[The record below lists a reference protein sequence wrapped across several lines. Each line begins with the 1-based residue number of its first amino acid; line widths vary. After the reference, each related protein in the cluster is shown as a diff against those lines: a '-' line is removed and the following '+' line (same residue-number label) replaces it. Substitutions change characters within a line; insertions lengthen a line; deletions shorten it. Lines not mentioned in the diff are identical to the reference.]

1 MQMDKSKYRPRLVDK
16 KLDEYLATFGAVC
29 IEGPKWCGK
38 TTTAEMKAGSVL
50 KLQEKVDDDPGFL
63 EMAKSHPVSLLAGE
77 NPRLL
82 DEWQLIPSLRDAVR
96 TDADRRRTPGL
107 YILTGSNSVD
117 ESKISHSGIGRVTRM
132 KMYPMSLAESEESSG
147 TVSLRSLFEN
157 PEKEIDVGES
167 QLSIDQL
174 AFAICR
180 GGWPYSLFL
189 NSDRSKLYIARD
201 YLSGI
206 CNTEISTVDG
216 VRRDGTTT
224 RLLLRSYA
232 RHISEPATL
241 ASILADIESRSVIKS
256 DKTLNE
262 YLVALERLFVIEDVP
277 AWCPA
282 IRSRTAIRSGVK
294 REFTD
299 PSIAAAALGIGP
311 DFLLKDM
318 RTFGFLFECLAARDL
333 RVYSSLLDG
342 TLSYYR
348 DRYGLEVDF
357 TIHLAD
363 GRFALVE
370 CKLGSH
376 QIDSGAEHLL
386 KVRDLIRKANETKE
400 QAPLREPDLMIVLTG
415 GKYAYKRSDGVFVIP
430 IGVLGP

>member
-1 MQMDKSKYRPRLVDK
+1 MKTYLKRVADEELEFRL
-16 KLDEYLATFGAVC
+16 ETFSAVQ

-50 KLQEKVDDDPGFL
+50 KLQEKVDYDPGFL

-107 YILTGSNSVD
+107 YILTGSSSVD

-216 VRRDGTTT
+216 VRRYGTTT

-232 RHISEPATL
+232 RHISEPATQ

-333 RVYSSLLDG
+333 RVYSSPLDG

-415 GKYAYKRSDGVFVIP
+415 GKYAYKRPDGVFVIP

>member
-1 MQMDKSKYRPRLVDK
+1 MKTYLKRVADEELEFRL
-16 KLDEYLATFGAVC
+16 ETFSAVQ

-50 KLQEKVDDDPGFL
+50 KLQEKVDYDPGFL

-107 YILTGSNSVD
+107 YILTGSSSVD

-232 RHISEPATL
+232 RHISEPATQ

-333 RVYSSLLDG
+333 RVYSSPLDG

-415 GKYAYKRSDGVFVIP
+415 GKYAYKRPDGVFVIP

>member
-1 MQMDKSKYRPRLVDK
+1 MKTYLKRVADEELEFRL
-16 KLDEYLATFGAVC
+16 ETFSAVQ

-232 RHISEPATL
+232 RHISEPATQ

-333 RVYSSLLDG
+333 RVYSSPLDG

-400 QAPLREPDLMIVLTG
+400 QALLREPDLMIVLTG

>member
-1 MQMDKSKYRPRLVDK
+1 MKTYLKRVADEELEFRL
-16 KLDEYLATFGAVC
+16 ETFSAVQ

-50 KLQEKVDDDPGFL
+50 KLQEKVDYDPGFL

-232 RHISEPATL
+232 RHISEPATQ

-333 RVYSSLLDG
+333 RVYSSPLDG

>member
-1 MQMDKSKYRPRLVDK
+1 M
-16 KLDEYLATFGAVC
+16 
-29 IEGPKWCGK
+29 
-38 TTTAEMKAGSVL
+38 
-50 KLQEKVDDDPGFL
+50 
-63 EMAKSHPVSLLAGE
+63 
-77 NPRLL
+77 
-82 DEWQLIPSLRDAVR
+82 
-96 TDADRRRTPGL
+96 
-107 YILTGSNSVD
+107 
-117 ESKISHSGIGRVTRM
+117 
-132 KMYPMSLAESEESSG
+132 
-147 TVSLRSLFEN
+147 
-157 PEKEIDVGES
+157 
-167 QLSIDQL
+167 
-174 AFAICR
+174 
-180 GGWPYSLFL
+180 
-189 NSDRSKLYIARD
+189 
-201 YLSGI
+201 
-206 CNTEISTVDG
+206 
-216 VRRDGTTT
+216 
-224 RLLLRSYA
+224 
-232 RHISEPATL
+232 
-241 ASILADIESRSVIKS
+241 
-256 DKTLNE
+256 
-262 YLVALERLFVIEDVP
+262 
-277 AWCPA
+277 
-282 IRSRTAIRSGVK
+282 K

-333 RVYSSLLDG
+333 RVYSSPLDG

-415 GKYAYKRSDGVFVIP
+415 GKYAYKRPDGVFVIP

>member
-1 MQMDKSKYRPRLVDK
+1 MKTYLKRVADEELEFRL
-16 KLDEYLATFGAVC
+16 ETFSAVQ

-63 EMAKSHPVSLLAGE
+63 EMAKSHPASLLAGE

-232 RHISEPATL
+232 RHISEPATQT
-241 ASILADIESRSVIKS
+241 SILADIESRSVIKS

-333 RVYSSLLDG
+333 RVYSSPLDG

-415 GKYAYKRSDGVFVIP
+415 GKYAYKRPDGVFVIP

>member
-1 MQMDKSKYRPRLVDK
+1 MKTYLKRVADEELEFRL
-16 KLDEYLATFGAVC
+16 ETFSAVQ

-232 RHISEPATL
+232 RHISEPATQ

-256 DKTLNE
+256 DKTLNK

-333 RVYSSLLDG
+333 RVYSSPLDG

-415 GKYAYKRSDGVFVIP
+415 GKYAYKRPDGVFVIP

>member
-1 MQMDKSKYRPRLVDK
+1 MKTYLKRVADEELEFRL
-16 KLDEYLATFGAVC
+16 ETFSAVQ

-232 RHISEPATL
+232 RHISEPATQ

-333 RVYSSLLDG
+333 RVYSSPLDG

-348 DRYGLEVDF
+348 HRYGLEVDF

-400 QAPLREPDLMIVLTG
+400 QALLREPDLMIVLTG

>member
-1 MQMDKSKYRPRLVDK
+1 MKTYLKRVADEELEFRL
-16 KLDEYLATFGAVC
+16 ETFSAVQ

-50 KLQEKVDDDPGFL
+50 KLQEKVDYDPGFL

-107 YILTGSNSVD
+107 YILTGSSSVD

>member
-1 MQMDKSKYRPRLVDK
+1 MKTYLKRVADEELEFRL
-16 KLDEYLATFGAVC
+16 ETFSAVQ

-232 RHISEPATL
+232 RHISEPATQ